1 MEYLI
6 EGRTIVRFGR
16 INDEICDYMDI
27 RSAVFF
33 ADIFWSEVLL
43 AQKVDE
49 VQVQELSRFP
59 VVRRDLALV
68 VADDISFSAIENVSR
83 GKLGAVLKQINLF
96 DVYRNSEVL
105 GEGQKSYAVSFLLSD
120 TGKTFS
126 DQEVDHLIKD
136 LLNELGKRVGARLR

>member
-1 MEYLI
+1 M
-6 EGRTIVRFGR
+6 
-16 INDEICDYMDI
+16 
-27 RSAVFF
+27 
-33 ADIFWSEVLL
+33 
-43 AQKVDE
+43 
-49 VQVQELSRFP
+49 
-59 VVRRDLALV
+59 VRRDLALV